1 MLKNQG
7 VLISLSTDW
16 TPSGSMNLVRELTC
30 ADELNNIYFNNAFT
44 ARELWLMVTY
54 NPAIA
59 MHVDDRIGSLQPG
72 NFGDITIFDGRGSDN
87 PYRTVIEADATSTA
101 LVLRRSSMPFPF
113 LDGTMYVGS
122 IALYGITTILEQLP
136 PTLHDFYAP
145 AFGIF
150 DELCEAIDVCGEA
163 RTVCPLRETWFL
175 VDELDGDPNYNPLSF
190 GYMQAENIDSYPL
203 FFCEVPPDE
212 PSCVPFRNGEYD
224 GEIVRGPA
232 NSSDWDGDGIVDN
245 QDNCK
250 KVFNPVRPMDE
261 GVQADNDGDGRGDIC
276 DKCPLD
282 SGAKCTAVD
291 PYTGE
296 VFLITDGY

>member
-1 MLKNQG
+1 
-7 VLISLSTDW
+7 
-16 TPSGSMNLVRELTC
+16 
-30 ADELNNIYFNNAFT
+30 
-44 ARELWLMVTY
+44 
-54 NPAIA
+54 
-59 MHVDDRIGSLQPG
+59 
-72 NFGDITIFDGRGSDN
+72 
-87 PYRTVIEADATSTA
+87 
-101 LVLRRSSMPFPF
+101 
-113 LDGTMYVGS
+113 
-122 IALYGITTILEQLP
+122 
-136 PTLHDFYAP
+136 
-145 AFGIF
+145 
-150 DELCEAIDVCGEA
+150 
-163 RTVCPLRETWFL
+163 
-175 VDELDGDPNYNPLSF
+175 
-190 GYMQAENIDSYPL
+190 MQAENIDSYPL

-250 KVFNPVRPMDE
+250 KVFNLVRPMDE